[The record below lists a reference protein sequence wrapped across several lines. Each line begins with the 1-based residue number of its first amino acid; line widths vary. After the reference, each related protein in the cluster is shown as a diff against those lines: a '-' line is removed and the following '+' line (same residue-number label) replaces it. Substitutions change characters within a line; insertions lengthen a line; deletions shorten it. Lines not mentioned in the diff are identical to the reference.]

1 MPFNHLILC
10 CPLLLLSSI
19 FPSIKVFSNESV
31 LCIRW
36 PKCWTFSFNT
46 SPSNEYSGL
55 ISFTSLL
62 VELKKNYQSLVDS
75 QCCVNFLMVGSYAF
89 PLSGQSIYF
98 SYLELL
104 VLSHFSLPSHLFI
117 YSVIYLH
124 KYRLT
129 DICFMSVIYFLAQVV
144 SALVTGGFLVR
155 SCVLGHAPMSRA
167 FPYFLVIQNA
177 PGSFF
182 LFRTSTLGSVISP
195 RNPVPLIKV
204 FVYPYLVANNVI
216 NQSARL
222 A

>member
-10 CPLLLLSSI
+10 RPLLLLSSI

-31 LCIRW
+31 LRIRW

-75 QCCVNFLMVGSYAF
+75 QCCVNFLMVGSYSF

-144 SALVTGGFLVR
+144 SALFSPFLCPWPCPYVASISLLSSDTKCPR
-155 SCVLGHAPMSRA
+155 LIL
-167 FPYFLVIQNA
+167 FIPYFN
-177 PGSFF
+177 
-182 LFRTSTLGSVISP
+182 P
-195 RNPVPLIKV
+195 RLCHFSKEPC
-204 FVYPYLVANNVI
+204 
-216 NQSARL
+216 SSD
-222 A
+222 